1 MLHHYHWWKKSQIT
15 YLEVVR
21 LHMELLR
28 VYKAHIFQT
37 THHSPSVLGYF
48 GVSHNGSTGGQVA
61 KDLEVSLKPGIH
73 NQKPEIKSRNFTF
86 SFISIALSCFLWQI
100 NKNKTKTKKILLSCI
115 FSSFAEISLRSRNF
129 GPFWRTLLIGR

>member
-21 LHMELLR
+21 IHMDVGLLDVVHVLHS
-28 VYKAHIFQT
+28 IFQT

-61 KDLEVSLKPGIH
+61 KDLEVSLSPGIH

-86 SFISIALSCFLWQI
+86 SFISIALSFMDFYTFYIRLKLWV
-100 NKNKTKTKKILLSCI
+100 
-115 FSSFAEISLRSRNF
+115 
-129 GPFWRTLLIGR
+129 